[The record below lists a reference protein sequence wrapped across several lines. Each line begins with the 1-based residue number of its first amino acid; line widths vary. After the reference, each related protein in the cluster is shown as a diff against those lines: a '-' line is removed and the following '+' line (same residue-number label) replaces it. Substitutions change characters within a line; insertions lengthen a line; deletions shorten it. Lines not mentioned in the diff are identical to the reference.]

1 MTAEPIRSLVAAR
14 ALQAVAARRRPQTP
28 AELAQRLI
36 PGYRV
41 TPTIRLISDVL
52 ADAIPYPDRRCDHR
66 APRSSAKSLLTSVV
80 APVFALSCDPDARS
94 SSAATP
100 TRLPRSIPERPG
112 G

>member
-52 ADAIPYPDRRCDHR
+52 AAAIRYPDRRVIISRPAADP
-66 APRSSAKSLLTSVV
+66 ASL
-80 APVFALSCDPDARS
+80 C
-94 SSAATP
+94 
-100 TRLPRSIPERPG
+100 
-112 G
+112 